1 MTDIIAIGIGCR
13 KGCSGDVL
21 IRLISQALAEW
32 PAHLPEH
39 GTRQLFTIDDKR
51 DEPGIRQAADLLGI
65 ELVLLSRDELNAVM
79 PRTQTYSARAQ
90 ELFGVASVAEASALA
105 GAGDDA
111 VLFVPRISSDFATCA
126 IAARLPD
133 PGEPS

>member
-1 MTDIIAIGIGCR
+1 MTDMIAIGIGCR
-13 KGCSGDVL
+13 KGCAGDVL

-32 PAHLPEH
+32 PQHLPEH
-39 GTRQLFTIDDKR
+39 GARKLFTIEDKR

-65 ELVLLSRDELNAVM
+65 ELVFLSRDQLNAAM
-79 PRTQTYSARAQ
+79 PRTQTYSARAH
-90 ELFGVASVAEASALA
+90 ELFGVASVAEAAALA
-105 GAGDDA
+105 GAGTDA
-111 VLFVPRISSDFATCA
+111 TLVVPRISSDHATCA